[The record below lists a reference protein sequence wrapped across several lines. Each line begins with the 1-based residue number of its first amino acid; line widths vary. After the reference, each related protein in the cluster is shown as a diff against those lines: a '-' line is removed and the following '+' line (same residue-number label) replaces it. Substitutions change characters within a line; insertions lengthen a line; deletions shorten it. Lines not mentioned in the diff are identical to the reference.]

1 MIPYYLLYCLAYQEY
16 KSKVIKLYSREKTDE
31 SVSYD
36 ENGEIHRNDGP
47 AIIMKDGVVFWYI
60 HGKNI
65 TSKVNHWIQEMD
77 LPKYKYWNDG
87 HRALFKL
94 TFG

>member
-1 MIPYYLLYCLAYQEY
+1 MIVFRKRKA
-16 KSKVIKLYSREKTDE
+16 KLKTFCFSLNEKIPDDL
-31 SVSYD
+31 VFYNKD
-36 ENGEIHRNDGP
+36 GEIHRVDGP
-47 AIIMKDGVVFWYI
+47 AIITVDGIKYWYI

-77 LPKYKYWNDG
+77 MPKYDQWNDG
-87 HRALFKL
+87 HKALFKL